1 MVVGDSLTA
10 TVVAARVELHDELER
25 REMARLRPQAD
36 TGANV
41 AGRLSGGQLGSGK
54 WRSDGLKIR
63 SPLAAD
69 RRGSGCR
76 RPGRRLRAQHAG
88 NGIAG
93 AVTNGPG
100 RNGVS
105 TKATPKKGGTLTFG
119 VDAEEQG
126 FDPTQAQFDEV
137 GVMYA
142 RTVFDPLTI
151 ILTNGHWAPYLAQ
164 SVVPSSSYTAW
175 TITLRPNLV
184 FHDGTPCNGAALLT
198 NLQAQSKSLLNGVVI
213 NPTLVSITQTGPL
226 AVTITFKSPWVP
238 FPYYLAG
245 GIGGQIAYV
254 VAPSMLRNPNG
265 TAHPVGTGPFVFK
278 EWIPNDHFTATANP
292 HYWRKGMPYLS
303 QITYKPIPDQ
313 NGRSEALQSGTIDL
327 MVTDTTQIIN
337 QYRGNRNY
345 SYIDDSTH
353 VAGEPDMNCV
363 QLNCLA
369 APFNN
374 ADVRRA
380 AAMAINRRQYAQV
393 IDEGVLPV
401 STGLFVPGSP
411 YYSTTPYPAY
421 NPSRAAALVKRV
433 EWTGHPIS
441 FTLGNTNGPVSVR
454 QQAYLQQA
462 WQSVGFQVKTAIIEQ
477 NAFINNALAG
487 EYQALKLAP
496 VRSGR
501 PRPQL
506 HLLEHDHR
514 QFGVICP
521 STWPAM
527 RTRRSR
533 RRFWRGG
540 PAPSRASAGPP
551 TRRSTSA
558 LPSTSPTCGWTVRCG
573 PLSAAPV
580 CRTSTTRPRRWASPR
595 SG

>member
-1 MVVGDSLTA
+1 MGWDGIVGA
-10 TVVAARVELHDELER
+10 T
-25 REMARLRPQAD
+25 
-36 TGANV
+36 
-41 AGRLSGGQLGSGK
+41 
-54 WRSDGLKIR
+54 
-63 SPLAAD
+63 
-69 RRGSGCR
+69 
-76 RPGRRLRAQHAG
+76 
-88 NGIAG
+88 
-93 AVTNGPG
+93 TNGPG
-100 RNGVS
+100 RNGV
-105 TKATPKKGGTLTFG
+105 TKATPKRGGSLVFG

-151 ILTNGHWAPYLAQ
+151 ILTNGDWAPYLAQ
-164 SVVPSSSYTAW
+164 SVVPNSSYTAW
-175 TITLRPNLV
+175 TITLRPNVV

-198 NLQAQSKSLLNGVVI
+198 NLRAQSKSLLNGVVI
-213 NPTLVSITQTGPL
+213 NPTLLSIAQTGPL

-254 VAPSMLRNPNG
+254 VAPSMLASKTG
-265 TAHPVGTGPFVFK
+265 TSNPVGTGPFVFK

-292 HYWRKGMPYLS
+292 HYWRPGLPYLS
-303 QITYKPIPDQ
+303 QITFKPIPDESA
-313 NGRSEALQSGTIDL
+313 RSEALESGTIDL

-337 QYRGNRNY
+337 QYRGNHSY

-369 APFNN
+369 PPFNDAN
-374 ADVRRA
+374 VRLA

-421 NPSRAAALVKRV
+421 DPSRAAALVKQI
-433 EWTGHPIS
+433 EKKTGGPIS

-462 WQSVGFQVKTAIIEQ
+462 WQSVGFHVKTPLIEQ

-487 EYQALKLAP
+487 EYQALNW
-496 VRSGR
+496 
-501 PRPQL
+501 
-506 HLLEHDHR
+506 R
-514 QFGVICP
+514 QFGAVDPDLNYI
-521 STWPAM
+521 
-527 RTRRSR
+527 
-533 RRFWRGG
+533 FW
-540 PAPSRASAGPP
+540 
-551 TRRSTSA
+551 
-558 LPSTSPTCGWTVRCG
+558 
-573 PLSAAPV
+573 
-580 CRTSTTRPRRWASPR
+580 STTTVSSGSLSINMARNADPTIETALLAGRSSTEPSVRQAAYKTVNKRLAVDLPYLWLDRAVWAVIGDPTVQNFNNPTTPQGQPAFGMIGGSIWPTQIWI
-595 SG
+595 S